1 MSIVEVK
8 NLSFKYL
15 SHDVLNN
22 INFAVEKGEFVSIVG
37 PNGTG
42 KSTLL
47 KILSGFLEPSGGEII
62 FDGKEIKKTK
72 PHDLAKKRAFVTQDN
87 SVNFPYKSIE
97 IVMMGRFPYSG
108 LLEKET
114 KEDEDIVKDVM
125 EKTSVWNLASRPV
138 TELSGGE
145 RQRVMIAKALAQ
157 KPRVLFLD
165 EPTASFDINY
175 QIDILDY
182 IKTLN
187 REEGVTV
194 LMVIHD
200 LNLASQY
207 SDRIILL
214 KNGSIHSFGRPSEV
228 ITEKNIEDVF
238 SIKVKIEKDEKGLP
252 SIFLK
257 SNVIYGKGP

>member
-1 MSIVEVK
+1 MSIIEVK

-15 SHDVLNN
+15 SSAVLNN
-22 INFAVEKGEFVSIVG
+22 LNFSVEKGEFISIVG

-47 KILSGFLEPSGGEII
+47 KILSGFLEYSGGEVI
-62 FDGKEIKKTK
+62 FDGKDLKKVK
-72 PHDLAKKRAFVTQDN
+72 PLELARKRAFVTQDN

-108 LLEKET
+108 LLENET
-114 KEDEDIVKDVM
+114 KEDEQIVKEIM
-125 EKTSVWNLASRPV
+125 EKTSVLHLASRPV

-157 KPRVLFLD
+157 KPQVLFLD

-187 REEGVTV
+187 RKEGVTV

-214 KNGSIHSFGRPSEV
+214 KKGSIHAMGDPPDV

-238 SIKVKIEKDEKGLP
+238 SIKVKIEKDEIGIP
-252 SIFLK
+252 CIFLK
-257 SNVIYGKGP
+257 SNVVYCKLP